1 MVSDQKAL
9 AVINEYAP
17 KIIEAHKGVQG
28 NATTMMEHAIAAG
41 ELLIKAKKKVGHGK
55 WAEWVTENCH
65 FSDRTARDYMRM
77 AEHKKQIGRDLPIS
91 ICGALAKLAKPKSK
105 AKKDS
110 KEGKPHS
117 EPENEPQPALSPDDY
132 RHTEED
138 VAASIVRNVET
149 EVAAWESDGLDL
161 DLVRELIMQK
171 LKFAFA
177 GKEETP
183 AVAAPKKKPGRPKG
197 SRNKSKASN
206 GTEPATGNGVD
217 ADTSADAR
225 KAANEAAF
233 ATPDGGVGGGAA

>member
-91 ICGALAKLAKPKSK
+91 ICGALAKLAKPKPK
-105 AKKDS
+105 AKKDL

-132 RHTEED
+132 RT
-138 VAASIVRNVET
+138 
-149 EVAAWESDGLDL
+149 
-161 DLVRELIMQK
+161 QK
-171 LKFAFA
+171 RMSPHPSCGMLRLRL
-177 GKEETP
+177 P
-183 AVAAPKKKPGRPKG
+183 HGRATALT
-197 SRNKSKASN
+197 STSCANSSCKS
-206 GTEPATGNGVD
+206 
-217 ADTSADAR
+217 
-225 KAANEAAF
+225 
-233 ATPDGGVGGGAA
+233 